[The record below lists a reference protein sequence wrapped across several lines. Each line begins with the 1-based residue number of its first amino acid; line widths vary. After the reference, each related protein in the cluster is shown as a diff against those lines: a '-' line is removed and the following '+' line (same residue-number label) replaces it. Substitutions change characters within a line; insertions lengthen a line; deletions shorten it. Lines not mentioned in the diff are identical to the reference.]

1 MQFKTNSVVVL
12 AVISCLHA
20 NGAPVSDTK
29 EEPDADLNELKAY
42 MHDQSTSRQS
52 TGVSALSSVISSLL
66 GQFGTAISP
75 SLGPLA
81 PLAGAVGPSINNGLT
96 GILSNAVG
104 GLFGLVSRGDLP
116 ISGYETYL
124 VNIPNQG
131 SYILL
136 AKSPALQEPT
146 TPSPIEIPSIP
157 KPSSPQT
164 QFIAEL
170 NRLGLNALIAANPAL
185 QQKQLIAD
193 VAAAMSSGG
202 SSPPLNPIEKP
213 SNNALIPL
221 NFLKSFSTPN
231 SLNSLTGQQTRTILD
246 SFRYDDANMV

>member
-1 MQFKTNSVVVL
+1 MQFSKTHSVLVL
-12 AVISCLHA
+12 VVISCLHHA
-20 NGAPVSDTK
+20 NGVPVSDTK
-29 EEPDADLNELKAY
+29 KEQSVDAALNTELKAY
-42 MHDQSTSRQS
+42 MDDQFTSRQS
-52 TGVSALSSVISSLL
+52 TGGSGLSSVISGLL
-66 GQFGTAISP
+66 GQLGSSISP

-81 PLAGAVGPSINNGLT
+81 PLAGAVGPSLNNGLT

-136 AKSPALQEPT
+136 AKSPTLPEPT
-146 TPSPIEIPSIP
+146 TPSPTETPSVS

-170 NRLGLNALIAANPAL
+170 NRLGLNALINANPAL
-185 QQKQLIAD
+185 QQQKQVITD
-193 VAAAMSSGG
+193 VSATS
-202 SSPPLNPIEKP
+202 PLNPIEKQ

-221 NFLKSFSTPN
+221 NFLKTLADSN
-231 SLNSLTGQQTRTILD
+231 ALNSLTGQQTRTILD
-246 SFRYDDANMV
+246 SFRYDDANLV